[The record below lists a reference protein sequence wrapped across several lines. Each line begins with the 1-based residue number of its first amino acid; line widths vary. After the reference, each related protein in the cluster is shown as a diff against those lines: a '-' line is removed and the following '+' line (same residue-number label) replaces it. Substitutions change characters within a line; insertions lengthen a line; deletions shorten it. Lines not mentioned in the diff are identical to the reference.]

1 MENKAKKKLN
11 TVDVLII
18 AVLLLAI
25 AGIAARMLLIE
36 NTPDPMTL
44 PDIEEQE
51 YIVSYIVRNQ
61 RESVAD
67 YLAEGNTFRFA
78 LTNKVFGTTVGM
90 PNTQNAEAYYFNSNG
105 EYKTVHNNPDET
117 AKVIGYDLS
126 HLRRFDITGQFTV
139 KGKLATDT
147 GVLVINGAETE
158 TVALNKGIYIR
169 SDEMIITVYI
179 TSIEPV
185 IK

>member
-11 TVDVLII
+11 IVDILII
-18 AVLLLAI
+18 VLLLIAV

-51 YIVSYIVRNQ
+51 YTVSYIVRNQ

-67 YLAEGNTFRFA
+67 YLTDGNYFRFSVS
-78 LTNKVFGTTVGM
+78 NKPFGTVLGDPIT
-90 PNTQNAEAYYFNSNG
+90 TNAEVYYTDVDGNHV
-105 EYKTVHNNPDET
+105 KTINNPDKGED
-117 AKVIGYDLS
+117 GYDLS
-126 HLRRFDITGQFTV
+126 HLKRFDITGQFTV
-139 KGKLATDT
+139 KGKLTADS
-147 GVLVINGAETE
+147 GVLVITGAETE
-158 TVALNKGIYIR
+158 TVALNKSVTLR
-169 SDEMIITVYI
+169 SDLMTITLYI